1 MQKRLPTIL
10 AITLGLIVAITLILV
25 PSLAQNLLQW
35 GSIIAAFVLI
45 VGLLNLLAVH
55 LRRVTQQRNLLSLV
69 VVVSFLAVFLL
80 GITDLFG
87 VTNDWVGETYNLV
100 LRPLEIAFTALLAF
114 ILLAAGL
121 RMVRAQRTVWSIL
134 FIVSALFV
142 LIASL
147 PLPLIQTTLGNWL
160 TLYNDIVVSAGM
172 RGILIGVALATIVI
186 ALRILVGSDQPYNK

>member
-10 AITLGLIVAITLILV
+10 AITIGLIVAITLILV
-25 PSLAQNLLQW
+25 PSLAQSLLQW

>member
-10 AITLGLIVAITLILV
+10 AITIGLIVAITLILV
-25 PSLAQNLLQW
+25 PSLAQSLLQW

-87 VTNDWVGETYNLV
+87 VTNNWVGETYNLV

>member
-10 AITLGLIVAITLILV
+10 AITIGLIVAITLILV
-25 PSLAQNLLQW
+25 PSLAQSLLQW

-55 LRRVTQQRNLLSLV
+55 LLRVTQQRNVLSLV

-87 VTNDWVGETYNLV
+87 VTNNWVGETYNLV